1 MFSFIFKILFFIYTA
16 VSEDRNANEDFLVW
30 GGLRVESGEPISNMS
45 PPMISSYN
53 KMQEKHFKIL

>member
-30 GGLRVESGEPISNMS
+30 GGLRVESGEPISNTKLCGL
-45 PPMISSYN
+45 PTQN
-53 KMQEKHFKIL
+53 ILFNLI